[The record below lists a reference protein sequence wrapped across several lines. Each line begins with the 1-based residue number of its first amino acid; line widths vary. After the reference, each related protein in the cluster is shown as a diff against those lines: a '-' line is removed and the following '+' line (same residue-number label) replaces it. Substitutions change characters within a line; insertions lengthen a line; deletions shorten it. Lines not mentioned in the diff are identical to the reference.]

1 MDKKIDQLLSN
12 ALSKGDERKIREIYE
27 YIYYQ
32 YYKLVAFC
40 IAKYC
45 TDIELIKDLTN
56 DVFLNF
62 FENVLNVKS
71 SVKYYLLSTAR
82 NIVINYLKKE
92 NNIILVDDINK
103 INISFDNKN
112 SHYLYN
118 ELVDDLRGVLSD
130 YEVSIIIKHSVD
142 GLTFNE
148 LEKIY
153 KIKSKTINKTF
164 ERAVKKF
171 KNSERSKKYAK

>member
-45 TDIELIKDLTN
+45 NDIELINDLSN

-62 FENVLNVKS
+62 FENVLNVKGS
-71 SVKYYLLSTAR
+71 IKYYLLSSAR
-82 NIVINYLKKE
+82 NIAINHLKKE
-92 NNIILVDDINK
+92 NNIVYVDDINK
-103 INISFDNKN
+103 LNIFYDNVN
-112 SHYLYN
+112 SHHLYN
-118 ELVDDLRGVLSD
+118 DLVDDLRSILSD
-130 YEVSIIIKHSVD
+130 YETSIIIKHCVD
-142 GLTFNE
+142 GLTFVE

-153 KIKSKTINKTF
+153 GIKSKTINKTF

-171 KNSERSKKYAK
+171 KNSERSKKYEI

>member
-1 MDKKIDQLLSN
+1 MDKKIEQLLSI

-92 NNIILVDDINK
+92 NNI
-103 INISFDNKN
+103 NISFDNKN

-118 ELVDDLRGVLSD
+118 ELVDDLRSVLSD
-130 YEVSIIIKHSVD
+130 YEVSIIIKHCVD
-142 GLTFNE
+142 GLTFIE

-153 KIKSKTINKTF
+153 GIKAKTINKTF